1 MIGVRERNALQASK
15 PSTLPEALTSGPLF
29 TVVLDYLPP
38 PGLDFARRAPAARFA
53 FLDSR
58 QRPFIEQELAN
69 ADVIVCSE
77 LPSALARQ
85 ARRARLIQVM
95 GAGID
100 AIDLESLP
108 EGCTVCNLYVHGTSI
123 AEWVLMAML
132 SLSRRVAHHDAM
144 LRRGEWPGAFDW
156 ENTHARDLR
165 GSMVGVVGLGHI
177 GRSVVSLC
185 RAVGMAAIAVTR
197 RPGEYA
203 AESSSLQWLGS
214 FDDLPRLLQQA
225 DFTVLCVALDRSTT
239 NLIGAEELAQVGPD
253 SFLINVSRGPVVNEE
268 ALYVALRERTI
279 AGAALDVWYTYPR
292 ANTRQCRPSTQP
304 FWNLENVILSPHVAG
319 RTIDTLLGRWNT
331 VLDQIQRLSA
341 GAPLENMQ
349 FKKSGDGGSAL

>member
-1 MIGVRERNALQASK
+1 MQSVFAG
-15 PSTLPEALTSGPLF
+15 ALTSEPLR

-38 PGLDFARRAPAARFA
+38 PGLDLEGGAPAARFA

-58 QRPFIEQELAN
+58 RSPFIEEQLAS

-77 LPSALARQ
+77 LSGAMARL

-108 EGCTVCNLYVHGTSI
+108 GGCTVCNLHVHGTSI

-132 SLSRRVAHHDAM
+132 SLSRRLGHYDAM

-165 GSMVGVVGLGHI
+165 GSVVGVVGLGHI
-177 GRSVVSLC
+177 GQSVVSLC
-185 RAVGMAAIAVTR
+185 RAVGMRAIAVTR
-197 RPGEYA
+197 RPGEHA
-203 AESSSLQWLGS
+203 AESSSLEWLGS
-214 FDDLPRLLQQA
+214 LDDLPRLLQQA

-239 NLIGAEELAQVGPD
+239 GLIDAGELVQIGSD
-253 SFLINVSRGPVVNEE
+253 SFLINVSRGPVVNEK
-268 ALYVALRERTI
+268 ALYRALRERTI
-279 AGAALDVWYTYPR
+279 AGAALDVWYRYPPG
-292 ANTRQCRPSTQP
+292 NTGQCHPSTQP
-304 FWNLENVILSPHVAG
+304 FWDLENIILSPHIAG

-331 VLDQIQRLSA
+331 VLDQIHRLSS
-341 GAPLENMQ
+341 GAALENVQ
-349 FKKSGDGGSAL
+349 FEKSSNGGSAQ